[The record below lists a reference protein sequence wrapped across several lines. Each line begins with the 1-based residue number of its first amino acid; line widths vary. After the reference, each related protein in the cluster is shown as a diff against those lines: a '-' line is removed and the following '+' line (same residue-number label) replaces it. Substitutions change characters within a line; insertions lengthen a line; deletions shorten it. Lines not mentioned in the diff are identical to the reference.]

1 MCLVES
7 SLYLTSSTSALG
19 AYVLIWIL
27 QVWTLRIGW
36 RCWSGLAVGVLA
48 KWKYEKD
55 EQNSTIAKMQG
66 NLKFLLVCYGF
77 RILKCLIIYL
87 LKILKTYPCIVFKK
101 NAVFVFCL
109 ILVCVSVPVLHSVLV
124 HVCVGVWLAI
134 IEVPFFYGLMFTRW

>member
-36 RCWSGLAVGVLA
+36 RCWAGLAVGVLA

-77 RILKCLIIYL
+77 
-87 LKILKTYPCIVFKK
+87 
-101 NAVFVFCL
+101 
-109 ILVCVSVPVLHSVLV
+109 
-124 HVCVGVWLAI
+124 
-134 IEVPFFYGLMFTRW
+134 